1 MKNYNTATARRAFLR
16 ACLAMPATFVL
27 AACAGQS
34 AGEATPQ
41 PAAPSLNAPAPPT
54 PTTLP
59 PTQPPPTQPLPTQP
73 PPTQPPTQLPPT
85 QAAQASALQPTP
97 ACDDGDDET
106 PAQTEGPYYTPN
118 TPERASLIEPGI
130 TGTRLV
136 VSGLVLTTGC
146 VPVARALL
154 DFWHC
159 DDGGAYDNAGYRL
172 RGHQFTDDQGRYTL
186 ETIVPGLYTGRTRHI
201 HVKVQAPNQAILTTQ
216 LYFPDEPGNGSDGI
230 FRPELV
236 MQVQDGAD
244 GKAGAFDFVLNV

>member
-1 MKNYNTATARRAFLR
+1 MKKPEDTATARRTFLR
-16 ACLAMPATFVL
+16 ACLAMPASFVL

-34 AGEATPQ
+34 AGEVTPQ
-41 PAAPSLNAPAPPT
+41 PAAPSPPTPTSAPAPPT
-54 PTTLP
+54 PTALA
-59 PTQPPPTQPLPTQP
+59 PTQPLPTQL

-85 QAAQASALQPTP
+85 QAAQPAALQPTP
-97 ACDDGDDET
+97 ACNDDDET

-136 VSGLVLTTGC
+136 VSGQVLTTGC

-154 DFWHC
+154 DFWHA

-201 HVKVQAPNQAILTTQ
+201 HVKVQAPNQAVLTTQ
-216 LYFPDEPGNGSDGI
+216 LYFPDEAGNSSDGI
-230 FRPELV
+230 FRSELV
-236 MQVQDGAD
+236 MQVQDVAD
-244 GKAGAFDFVLNV
+244 GKAGAFDFVLDV